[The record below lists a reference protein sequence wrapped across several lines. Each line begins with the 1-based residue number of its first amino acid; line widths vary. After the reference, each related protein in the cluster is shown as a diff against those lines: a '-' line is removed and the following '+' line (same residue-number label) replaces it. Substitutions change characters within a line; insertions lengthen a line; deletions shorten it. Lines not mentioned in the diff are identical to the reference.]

1 MKPSDVT
8 ALYMLPFD
16 HRHSYVKGMFH
27 CEAPLSPAEQDRV
40 ADSKYL
46 IYEGF
51 KEAVGSEVPKAH
63 AGILVDE
70 EFGAAILR
78 DASANGFVTA
88 ASVEKSGLDEFEFEY
103 GDEFGRHIDAFDPT
117 YAKVLV
123 RYNPHDGEALNAR
136 QRERLKK
143 LSGYCSDT
151 GRGFMFELLVPATA
165 AQLDSV
171 QGDKKAYDLKLRCG
185 LMLQAMAQLQD
196 AGIEPDIWKI
206 EGLDKREDCE
216 RVVRQAQR
224 GNRTLVNC
232 IVLGRGADLAQVE
245 HWLATAASGPGFI
258 GFAVGRTTFWDAIA
272 DFEAQKATR
281 PEAIARIAGRYRQ
294 WVSIFERGRLAR
306 NHTCGAAAVNP
317 VGTKK

>member
-1 MKPSDVT
+1 MKPDGGKP
-8 ALYMLPFD
+8 LYLLPFD
-16 HRHSYVKGMFH
+16 HRHSYIKGLFH
-27 CEAPLSPAEQDRV
+27 FEAPLSPAQHSQV
-40 ADSKYL
+40 ADSKRV

-51 KEAVGSEVPKAH
+51 KEAVEVGVLKTH

-88 ASVEKSGLDEFEFEY
+88 VSVEKSGLDEFQFEY
-103 GDEFGRHIDAFDPT
+103 GNDFARHIEAFDPT

-123 RYNPHDGEALNAR
+123 RYNPDDDEALNAR
-136 QRERLKK
+136 QRDRLQK
-143 LSGYCSDT
+143 LSGYCRDT
-151 GRGFMFELLVPATA
+151 GRGFMFELLVPATQ

-171 QGDKKAYDLKLRCG
+171 QADKKVYDLNLRCG
-185 LMLQAMAQLQD
+185 LMLEAIAQLQD

-224 GNRTLVNC
+224 NSRTRVNC

-245 HWLATAASGPGFI
+245 HWLATAASVPGFI
-258 GFAVGRTTFWDAIA
+258 GFAVGRTTFWDAVA

-281 PEAIARIAGRYRQ
+281 PEAIDRIATRYRQ
-294 WVSIFERGRLAR
+294 WVAIFERGLLAS
-306 NHTCGAAAVNP
+306 NNACGAAAVNP
-317 VGTKK
+317 VGGEK

>member
-27 CEAPLSPAEQDRV
+27 FEAPLNPAQHDRV
-40 ADSKYL
+40 EDSKHL

-51 KEAVGSEVPKAH
+51 KEGVGADVPKAH

-78 DASANGFVTA
+78 DALANGFVTA
-88 ASVEKSGLDEFEFEY
+88 ASVEKSGHYEFEFEY
-103 GDEFGRHIDAFDPT
+103 GEQFARHVDAFDPT
-117 YAKVLV
+117 YAKVPV
-123 RYNPHDGEALNAR
+123 RYNPRDDEALNAR
-136 QRERLKK
+136 QRDRLKK

-165 AQLDSV
+165 AQLDTV
-171 QGDKKAYDLKLRCG
+171 QGDKKAYDLNLRCG
-185 LMLQAMAQLQD
+185 LMLEAMAQLQD

-206 EGLDKREDCE
+206 EGFDKREDCE
-216 RVVRQAQR
+216 RVVKQAQR
-224 GNRTLVNC
+224 CNRTMVHC

-245 HWLATAASGPGFI
+245 HWLTTAASVPGFI
-258 GFAVGRTTFWDAIA
+258 GFAVGRTSFWDALV

-281 PEAIARIAGRYRQ
+281 HEAVDRIAGHFRH
-294 WVSIFERGRLAR
+294 WVDIFERGRLGGTMLAAR
-306 NHTCGAAAVNP
+306 P
-317 VGTKK
+317 L